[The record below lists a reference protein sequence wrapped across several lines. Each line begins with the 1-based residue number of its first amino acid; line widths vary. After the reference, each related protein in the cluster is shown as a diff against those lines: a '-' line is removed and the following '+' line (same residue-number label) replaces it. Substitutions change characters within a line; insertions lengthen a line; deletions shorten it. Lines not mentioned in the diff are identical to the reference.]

1 MKNKNHVITRTNRA
15 ECGAVCQNDRL
26 SAGHIWQTR
35 SHVYGEVKCQA
46 EVRSDVV
53 IHNKLDNG
61 ETCQGLLRR
70 FVHKITNNNEISPH
84 NDMIIKTVTNLF
96 PYFPIPKKLRRF
108 RIISWIIG
116 GSAGSTQPS
125 PGRATLSFRSCQNP
139 QSGMTFIKQLAFT
152 LAESATHVDLSPT
165 KVKFA
170 FTLAEVLITLGIIGI
185 VAAMT
190 IPNLITTHQQKVT
203 SAKLR
208 KAVSTLNQAIKMSE
222 SENGEMETWDKSLSY
237 EDFINKYF
245 RPYIKISMTCYP
257 MTKCGYPEG
266 RTHFKGLGGQ
276 SNWGF
281 TNANHGG
288 RTPFID
294 MDGILYAF
302 SFFLNGSVYQMNE
315 NDKIII
321 IDVNAS
327 QPPNT
332 YGKDVFFLYR
342 IEEADSIVP
351 YGAGLPQETIMQNC
365 SKTGPGTYCAAL
377 IKQNGWEFPKGY
389 PWK

>member
-1 MKNKNHVITRTNRA
+1 MKDSNKTNYTNVTLNLIQSLFKIN
-15 ECGAVCQNDRL
+15 ELG
-26 SAGHIWQTR
+26 
-35 SHVYGEVKCQA
+35 
-46 EVRSDVV
+46 
-53 IHNKLDNG
+53 NG
-61 ETCQGLLRR
+61 EACQGLRHWRR
-70 FVHKITNNNEISPH
+70 LSNLKNNFSKPVR
-84 NDMIIKTVTNLF
+84 NDMNNKNRKRLINLSTYRLIDLKKILRLNALALNGYDSRLTSSARAAQDDVKNVKNLF
-96 PYFPIPKKLRRF
+96 PYFHISFSPKKLRRF
-108 RIISWIIG
+108 RIK
-116 GSAGSTQPS
+116 
-125 PGRATLSFRSCQNP
+125 
-139 QSGMTFIKQLAFT
+139 SGMTFIKKIAFT
-152 LAESATHVDLSPT
+152 LAET
-165 KVKFA
+165 
-170 FTLAEVLITLGIIGI
+170 LITLGIIGI

-257 MTKCGYPEG
+257 MTKCGYPKG
-266 RTHFKGLGGQ
+266 NAQFKTLNGN
-276 SNWGF
+276 SNWGY

-302 SFFLNGSVYQMNE
+302 SFFLKGSEYQEGE

-332 YGKDVFFLYR
+332 FGKDVFFLYR

-351 YGAGLPQETIMQNC
+351 YGADLPQETIMQNC
-365 SKTGPGTYCAAL
+365 SKTGPGNYCAAL

>member
-1 MKNKNHVITRTNRA
+1 MKNKNHVITRTDRA

-35 SHVYGEVKCQA
+35 SHVYGEVKCQT
-46 EVRSDVV
+46 ETQSDVV
-53 IHNKLDNG
+53 IPNKLGNSN
-61 ETCQGLLRR
+61 TCQGLLRR
-70 FVHKITNNNEISPH
+70 FVYKNTNNNEISPH

-125 PGRATLSFRSCQNP
+125 LGRATLSFRSCQNP
-139 QSGMTFIKQLAFT
+139 QSGMTFIKQL
-152 LAESATHVDLSPT
+152 
-165 KVKFA
+165 A

-257 MTKCGYPEG
+257 MTKCGYPNESH
-266 RTHFKGLGGQ
+266 HFKTLDGR
-276 SNWGF
+276 SDWGY
-281 TNANHGG
+281 TNANYGG

-302 SFFLNGSVYQMNE
+302 SFFLQGSEYQVGE

-332 YGKDVFFLYR
+332 FGKDVFFLYR

-351 YGAGLPQETIMQNC
+351 YGADLPQETIMQNC
-365 SKTGPGTYCAAL
+365 SKTGPGNYCAAL